1 MYDYICWIS
10 SDQVRSPATKLAIPT
25 TKQPRRFSHQVIQE
39 EEEAK
44 TPRRLHEHQITTTSQ
59 GGA

>member
-39 EEEAK
+39 EEAK